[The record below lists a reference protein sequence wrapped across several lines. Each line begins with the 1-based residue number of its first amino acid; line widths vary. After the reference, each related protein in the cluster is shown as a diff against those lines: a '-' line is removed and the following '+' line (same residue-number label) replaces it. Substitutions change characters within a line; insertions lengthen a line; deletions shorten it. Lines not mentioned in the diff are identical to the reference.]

1 MEQMT
6 GLDFKI
12 QEMAGRIRELRE
24 LEGLSTA
31 EMAAKTGVNE
41 AEYLQCEA
49 GKSDLNFAF
58 IYRCA
63 MVLNVNVT
71 DIIEGQSPKLKSYT
85 VTRKGAGQEV
95 SRAHGMTYYNLAYAF
110 RDRIAEP
117 LYVRSVYD
125 PEALQKDIEL
135 TTHAGQECDLI
146 IEGNLMVQVGEH
158 KEVLGPGDSIYFD
171 SDTPHGM
178 IAVNGQDC
186 VFYAIV
192 LNPTGEP
199 IPELAEVKSVT
210 EKPAAKTA
218 DTKDRIYRKY
228 IDVVENENGT
238 PTEINFKNTEKFN
251 FAFDLVDALA
261 EREPEK
267 LAMLHISKDKTV
279 RRLTFKDIKKASAQC
294 ANYFKS
300 LGIKKG
306 DRVMLVLKRHYQFWF
321 AMMGLNK
328 LGAIAIPAT
337 NQLQEHDFEYRFQC
351 AGVST
356 IICTADGETAAQ
368 VDIAAAKC
376 PDLKHK
382 IMVNGTREGWRNFDE
397 EYPLYSTHYNRPD
410 NAPCGDD
417 LMLMFFTS
425 GTSGYPKLAAHN
437 YKYPLG
443 HFHTAKYW
451 HNVDPDGL
459 HFTISDTGWAKSMWG
474 KLYGQWLCEAAIF
487 VYDFDR
493 FDAADILP
501 MFAEHQI
508 TTFCA
513 PPTMLRMMIKQDI
526 SKYDFSSV
534 KHMTTAG
541 EALNPEVYRQF
552 EKATGLQIIEGF
564 GQTESTMIIGNMVGA
579 PHKIGS
585 MGKKVPVYDV
595 ELHDADGNEVPV
607 GETGEIVVNLKNGL
621 PCGLAV
627 GYYGDEEKTAENWH
641 DGYYH
646 TGDVAWKDEDGFFW
660 YVGRAD
666 DVIKSSGYR
675 IGPFEIESVIMELP
689 YVLECGVSAEPD
701 EVRGQVV
708 KASIVLVNGTEP
720 TEELKKEIQTYVK
733 QKTAPY
739 KYPRIVVFRDS
750 LPKSVSGKIQRNK
763 L

>member
-12 QEMAGRIRELRE
+12 REMAARIRDLRE
-24 LEGLSTA
+24 LENLTVA
-31 EMAAKTGVNE
+31 DMARKTGVSE
-41 AEYLQCEA
+41 EEYLRCEE

-63 MVLNVNVT
+63 MALNVNVT
-71 DIIEGQSPKLKSYT
+71 DIIEGYSPKLKSYT
-85 VTRKGAGQEV
+85 VTRAGAGQKV
-95 SRAHGMTYYNLAYAF
+95 SHAHGMTYYNLAYAF

-117 LYVRSVYD
+117 LYVRCLYD
-125 PEALQKDIEL
+125 SQAEQRDIEL
-135 TTHAGQECDLI
+135 TTHAGQECDLV

-178 IAVNGQDC
+178 IAVNGKDC

-199 IPELAEVKSVT
+199 IPELTDVPAMAEKKVHTV
-210 EKPAAKTA
+210 
-218 DTKDRIYRKY
+218 DTKDRIYRNF
-228 IDVVENENGT
+228 IDVTENENGT
-238 PTEINFKNTEKFN
+238 PTSITFKNTDQFN
-251 FAFDLVDALA
+251 FAYDLVDALA

-267 LAMLHISKDKTV
+267 LAMLHISRDGEE
-279 RRLTFKDIKKASAQC
+279 RRFTFKDMKKASAQC

-300 LGIKKG
+300 LGIRKG

-321 AMMGLNK
+321 AILGLNK

-337 NQLQEHDFEYRFQC
+337 NQLQEHDFEYRFQS
-351 AGVST
+351 AGVSA
-356 IICTADGETAAQ
+356 IVCTADGDTARQ
-368 VDIAAAKC
+368 VEIAAEKC
-376 PDLKHK
+376 PTLKHK
-382 IMVNGTREGWRNFDE
+382 MLVGGSREGWRSFDE
-397 EYPLYSTHYNRPD
+397 EYPLYSTRCPRTD
-410 NAPCGDD
+410 DTPCGDD

-425 GTSGYPKLAAHN
+425 GTSGYPKIAAHN
-437 YKYPLG
+437 HKYPLG

-474 KLYGQWLCEAAIF
+474 KLYGQWLCEAATF

-501 MFAEHQI
+501 MFAKYHI
-508 TTFCA
+508 TSFCA

-526 SKYDFSSV
+526 YKYDFSSV
-534 KHMTTAG
+534 KQMTTAG

-564 GQTESTMIIGNMVGA
+564 GQSESTMMIGNMVGA

-585 MGKKVPVYDV
+585 MGRKVPVYDV
-595 ELHDADGNEVPV
+595 ELLDPDGNPVP
-607 GETGEIVVNLKNGL
+607 TGENGEICVNLKNGS

-627 GYYGDEEKTAENWH
+627 EYYGAPDKTAEVWH

-646 TGDVAWKDEDGFFW
+646 TGDIAWKDEDGFFW

-689 YVLECGVSAEPD
+689 YVLECGVSAAPD

-708 KASIVLVNGTEP
+708 KASIVLTNGTEP
-720 TEELKKEIQTYVK
+720 TEELKKEIQNYVK

-750 LPKSVSGKIQRNK
+750 LPKTVSGKIQRNK